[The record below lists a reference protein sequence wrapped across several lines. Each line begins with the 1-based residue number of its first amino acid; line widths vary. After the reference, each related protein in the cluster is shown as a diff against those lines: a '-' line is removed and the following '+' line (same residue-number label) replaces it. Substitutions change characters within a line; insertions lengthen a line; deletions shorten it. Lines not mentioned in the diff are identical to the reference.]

1 MTTETHDEFSYTM
14 PKKLEVA
21 LMVASGC
28 WFSID
33 GFAVLPIGF
42 LFALLQVATKYEASY
57 SASLKTGA
65 PMVKKCAAV
74 CALSFVAMAFH
85 VGIAS
90 TGVMMGITQPLL
102 RWLGH

>member
-1 MTTETHDEFSYTM
+1 MNAETHDEFSYTM

-21 LMVASGC
+21 LLIASGC

-33 GFAVLPIGF
+33 GLAVLPVGF

-57 SASLKTGA
+57 GASLKTGL
-65 PMVKKCAAV
+65 PMVKKCAIV
-74 CALSFVAMAFH
+74 CALSFVAFGFH
-85 VGIAS
+85 VGIAKS
-90 TGVMMGITQPLL
+90 GVLMGVTQPLL

>member
-1 MTTETHDEFSYTM
+1 MTTETHDAFTYTM

-21 LMVASGC
+21 LMFASAC

-33 GFAVLPIGF
+33 GFCILPIGF
-42 LFALLQVATKYEASY
+42 LFALIQVATKYEASY
-57 SASLKTGA
+57 GASLKTGF
-65 PMVKKCAAV
+65 PVVKKCAVV
-74 CALSFVAMAFH
+74 CALSFVAMGFH